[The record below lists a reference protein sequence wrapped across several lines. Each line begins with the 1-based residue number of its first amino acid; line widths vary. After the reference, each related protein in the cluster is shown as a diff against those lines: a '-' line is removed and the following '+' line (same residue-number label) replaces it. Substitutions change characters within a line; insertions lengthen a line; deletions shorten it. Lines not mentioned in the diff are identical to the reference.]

1 MSRMLTFLAAILS
14 GIACADASSGSAS
27 PSRTIFFA
35 GDSTLHSRKYLLE
48 KKYPEEENCLGSWCD
63 ELEKSLRPGFRIDN
77 HAYSGCSTKSFI
89 DSGRWARMIC
99 RVKPGDFVYIQFGHN
114 DQKKQPDL
122 YAAADGA
129 YRENLIRFRDEVR
142 ARGGHTVFG
151 TPMVRRFF
159 HSDGTVA
166 DGLEDYPEAV
176 RRLGREI
183 GVPVVDFNAF
193 SRALIERKPQEK
205 SLPWFRG
212 VLNKTDMTHL
222 TKEGA
227 KVMAAAFLEN
237 IEGVNCG
244 LSACFQPSGFPI
256 AERGLPPDCAI
267 VVPARTTECMRYAAK
282 ELRDYVERL
291 TGVRLAVTTEGTRS
305 ATREIRLACTPVPEE
320 LGSDGFRLVVSSNRL
335 DVIASPERGILY
347 AVYEILETY
356 GGCRWYASWHAKE
369 PERDRLS
376 VPKGLDVVQ
385 KPDFRMRCPFWCDVV
400 YHHDFAAR
408 LRVNSHPWGRMEE
421 KYGGDVFR
429 FGGGLASCHTF
440 KKLVPPERYFDSHPE
455 YFSLVK
461 GKRIRKHGQL
471 CLTNPDVLEI
481 VTSNVLECIR
491 KDPTAPVYGVSQND
505 CLNYCECPSCAAV
518 DAEEESHAGTMIRF
532 VNAIAERIEREF
544 PGKLIETLAYQYTR
558 KPPKKTRPRHNVVPC
573 LCTIECDFLRPIAE
587 GPDPANAAFR
597 KDIEGWSRLTDQLYV
612 WDYATAFRN
621 FPCPFPNVNV
631 LQKNLQFF
639 RGHGVRD
646 IFEQGA
652 HETTLASF
660 PELEAWLM
668 AKWMWNADRPMKPLL
683 DEFFGGFYG
692 KAAPFVR
699 TYFEELHRERLA
711 CGTRL
716 GIWER
721 VTSHALSDE
730 FLERA
735 DGLFRQ
741 ALEAVRKE
749 PPVYA
754 RNVRGTAFSVAYAR
768 FMRTQ
773 LQGAPLAWFR
783 KEPPRKDS
791 QANPV
796 VLAQSLQSVMGEV
809 KKVRLAELSRYDED
823 ERALIAKAVAGK
835 TGEIR
840 FPAPSA
846 ERAVIEE
853 KDLGFCNDAALGGF
867 VDDPHA
873 SNGRAYRAFGNHSK
887 WCNVFFFQRIAT
899 DPGQRLQV
907 RVRCRVKRRAGAQGS
922 AICAGLYDD
931 RAARN
936 VCSREIR
943 MAEIPGDGYE
953 WYDVGTIEPRD
964 YHLFWI
970 SPGRF
975 DAAKGP
981 AVDELFIDCVELRLV
996 KATARTVDM
1005 LPGEAWWGYANYFGP
1020 EMPFTVKTDLTI
1032 DLRRDNYHNQ
1042 CAPLLLSDQ
1051 GRVIWSE
1058 GQSVL
1063 AVKEGRIT
1071 VEADSEVVVAKG
1083 GATLPEA
1090 YRFAMRR
1097 WFPAGGKMP
1106 DPLLFSAPQLNTW
1119 IELTYRQ
1126 NEKDILAYAKS
1137 MRENGVPAGVLM
1149 IDDTWQAGYGD
1160 WRFEPSRFKDPKSMV
1175 NELHDM
1181 GYKVMLWMC
1190 PYVGMDTPSFRRVA
1204 WGINPGDVR
1213 GYPARGGFLTERN
1226 AKPLPGGIPPVRA
1239 CRWWNGYGAFLDFS
1253 HPNANAW
1260 FAEVL
1265 DGLVRDYGVD
1275 GFKFDGAD
1283 LSAYD
1288 LSNCAVQDAKAT
1300 NGSLNNGYAS
1310 YALRYP
1316 FCEIRNL
1323 WRMQQMPV
1331 VVRLHDKP
1339 HRWEALRRIVA
1350 EMIGA
1355 GLLGQPFVCPDM
1367 VGGGE
1372 WTTFLPGAPFDPD
1385 LFVRSAQIHALC
1397 PMMQFSAS
1405 PWRVLDAERQQIV
1418 RDIVALRQS
1427 FAPMIVD
1434 LARRAAADGEPILR
1448 NLEYNFPH
1456 RGYAGVL
1463 DQFMMGDRLLVAP
1476 QVEKGAATREVV
1488 IPPGKWKADDG
1499 TVVTGP
1505 ALVTVAT
1512 PLSRIPYFLKQ

>member
-1 MSRMLTFLAAILS
+1 MSRMLTFFAAILC
-14 GIACADASSGSAS
+14 GVVYADNPSDSASS
-27 PSRTIFFA
+27 SRTIFFA

-77 HAYSGCSTKSFI
+77 HAYSGCSTKSFV

-114 DQKKQPDL
+114 DQKKQADL

-129 YRENLIRFRDEVR
+129 YRDNLIRFRDEVR

-193 SRALIERKPQEK
+193 SRDLIERTPQEK
-205 SLPWFRG
+205 SLPWFRA

-227 KVMAAAFLEN
+227 KVMAAAFLKD
-237 IEGVNCG
+237 IEGVKCG
-244 LSACFQPSGFPI
+244 LAACFQSSDFPI

-267 VVPARTTECMRYAAK
+267 VVPARTTECLRYAAD
-282 ELRDYVERL
+282 ELRDCVERL
-291 TGVRLAVTTEGTRS
+291 TGVRLAVMTEGMRP
-305 ATREIRLACTPVPEE
+305 APREIRLACTPVPDE

-335 DVIASPERGILY
+335 DAIASPERGILY

-356 GGCRWYASWHAKE
+356 GGCRWYASWHAKV

-376 VPKGLDVVQ
+376 VPEGLDVVQ
-385 KPDFRMRCPFWCDVV
+385 KPDFRMRCPYWCDVV

-440 KKLVPPERYFDSHPE
+440 IKLVPPDRYFDSHPE

-481 VTSNVLECIR
+481 VTSNVFECIR

-505 CLNYCECPSCAAV
+505 CFNYCECPSCAAV

-532 VNAIAERIEREF
+532 VNAIAERVEREF

-783 KEPPRKDS
+783 KEPPRKDR
-791 QANPV
+791 QADPV
-796 VLAQSLQSVMGEV
+796 ALAQSLQSVMGEV
-809 KKVRLAELSRYDED
+809 KKVRLAELSRYDEE
-823 ERALIAKAVAGK
+823 ERALIAKVAAG
-835 TGEIR
+835 TTREIR

-846 ERAVIEE
+846 ESAVIEE

-867 VDDPHA
+867 VNDPHA

-907 RVRCRVKRRAGAQGS
+907 RVRCRVKRRAGAQG
-922 AICAGLYDD
+922 AVICAGLYDD

-943 MAEIPGDGYE
+943 TSEIPGDGYE
-953 WYDVGTIEPRD
+953 WYDVGSIEPRA

-996 KATARTVDM
+996 KAAVC
-1005 LPGEAWWGYANYFGP
+1005 
-1020 EMPFTVKTDLTI
+1020 
-1032 DLRRDNYHNQ
+1032 RRSAKDFDIVRY
-1042 CAPLLLSDQ
+1042 
-1051 GRVIWSE
+1051 G
-1058 GQSVL
+1058 
-1063 AVKEGRIT
+1063 
-1071 VEADSEVVVAKG
+1071 AKG
-1083 GATLPEA
+1083 GGEKCTAA
-1090 YRFAMRR
+1090 FA
-1097 WFPAGGKMP
+1097 A
-1106 DPLLFSAPQLNTW
+1106 A
-1119 IELTYRQ
+1119 
-1126 NEKDILAYAKS
+1126 
-1137 MRENGVPAGVLM
+1137 
-1149 IDDTWQAGYGD
+1149 
-1160 WRFEPSRFKDPKSMV
+1160 
-1175 NELHDM
+1175 
-1181 GYKVMLWMC
+1181 
-1190 PYVGMDTPSFRRVA
+1190 
-1204 WGINPGDVR
+1204 
-1213 GYPARGGFLTERN
+1213 
-1226 AKPLPGGIPPVRA
+1226 VRA
-1239 CRWWNGYGAFLDFS
+1239 CSSAGGGRVVVPSGKWFTGAIRLASDVELHLSDGAEVVFSQDPDDYLPAVHTSWEGMECWNYCPLVYAYCCTNVAITGKGTLRAFEGTFEESFWKDWVPQENGIRDSRRQLYDWSATDCPVERRQIWKRKNAHTRPHFVQFNRCGNVRWEGFKVRNSPFWTLHLYLCDGATVRGLDVRADGSNNDGIDIEMSRNVLVERCSFDQRDDTFVLKSGRNRDGWRIGVPTENVEIRDCHMSRSHSFFCCGSEISGGVRNVYFHDCSVGTAGELCYIKTNRRRGAFVENVRCENIRADSCTAAVAIGTDVLYEWAKFPDYELRTTRIGGLSFKNIRCKS
-1253 HPNANAW
+1253 
-1260 FAEVL
+1260 AERRIDVVGDKKL
-1265 DGLVRDYGVD
+1265 PINGLVLENVR
-1275 GFKFDGAD
+1275 AD
-1283 LSAYD
+1283 
-1288 LSNCAVQDAKAT
+1288 K
-1300 NGSLNNGYAS
+1300 
-1310 YALRYP
+1310 
-1316 FCEIRNL
+1316 
-1323 WRMQQMPV
+1323 
-1331 VVRLHDKP
+1331 VRT
-1339 HRWEALRRIVA
+1339 E
-1350 EMIGA
+1350 
-1355 GLLGQPFVCPDM
+1355 
-1367 VGGGE
+1367 
-1372 WTTFLPGAPFDPD
+1372 
-1385 LFVRSAQIHALC
+1385 
-1397 PMMQFSAS
+1397 
-1405 PWRVLDAERQQIV
+1405 
-1418 RDIVALRQS
+1418 
-1427 FAPMIVD
+1427 
-1434 LARRAAADGEPILR
+1434 
-1448 NLEYNFPH
+1448 
-1456 RGYAGVL
+1456 
-1463 DQFMMGDRLLVAP
+1463 DRLVNAVNV
-1476 QVEKGAATREVV
+1476 VEN
-1488 IPPGKWKADDG
+1488 
-1499 TVVTGP
+1499 
-1505 ALVTVAT
+1505 
-1512 PLSRIPYFLKQ
+1512 